1 MTIMDY
7 RLEKALRNAKWT
19 YSDDKKHR
27 MCTVNDEVIIQNRVV
42 FPENSKKRLGLKAL
56 AGKYSLMDMK
66 VTGAGNS
73 YLIIGWEAAP
83 SMADTLHE
91 LVTS

>member
-1 MTIMDY
+1 MDY
-7 RLEKALRNAKWT
+7 RLEKMLRKAHWT
-19 YSDDKKHR
+19 YSDDNRYR
-27 MCTVNDEVIIQNRVV
+27 MCTVNNEVIIQHRVV

-73 YLIIGWEAAP
+73 YLIIGWETVP
-83 SMADTLHE
+83 SMAEALQE
-91 LVTS
+91 LVSN